1 MAVTAADVLA
11 ELGIEF
17 VSHGEHKHSTA
28 NWLQTDCPHCS
39 PGSRKY
45 RLGIP
50 IDSRWSCNCWTC
62 GKHNLAETLEKSSG
76 RPVREIYALLGRIPK
91 THTPTERPRGK
102 LTLPNGIGP
111 LLDCHRAYLKRRG
124 IDPDAAEKLFGVQ
137 GIGFAVKLGWRL
149 FLPVTMNGEQAS
161 WTTRTI
167 RSGSDF
173 KYVSAKPE
181 EEAYP
186 HKNLLYGSCLTRSVV
201 IVCEGPLD
209 AIRIGPGAVAT
220 FGVNYSP
227 AQVRRIAK
235 YPTRIVALDT
245 DTAGRR
251 AADKLCAE
259 LSCFAGR
266 TIKVELEAHD
276 AGDASD
282 REIRML
288 RKMLR

>member
-1 MAVTAADVLA
+1 MTTAADVLA
-11 ELGIEF
+11 ELGIEY
-17 VSHGEHKHSTA
+17 VSHGEHHHTSQ
-28 NWLQTDCPHCS
+28 NFVNCDCPWCS

-50 IDSRWSCNCWTC
+50 LNSRYTAVCWTC
-62 GKHNLAETLEKSSG
+62 SKHPLAESLSMLSG
-76 RPVREIYALLGRIPK
+76 RPLRDVYALLGQIPK
-91 THTPTERPRGK
+91 NYALTEKPRGK
-102 LTLPNGIGP
+102 LVIPKGVGP
-111 LLDCHRAYLKRRG
+111 MQDCHRLYLKRRN
-124 IDPDAAEKLFGVQ
+124 IDPDRAEKLFGVQ

-149 FLPVTMNGEQAS
+149 FLPVNLDGKPAS

-167 RSGSDF
+167 RSGGDF

-186 HKNLLYGSCLTRSVV
+186 HKQLLYGEELVRGTV
-201 IVCEGPLD
+201 IVHEGPLD
-209 AIRIGPGAVAT
+209 VLRTGPGAVAI
-220 FGVNYSP
+220 FGVNFSS

-235 YPTRIVALDT
+235 YPTRVIALDT
-245 DTAGRR
+245 DSAGRT
-251 AADKLCAE
+251 AADRLCAE

-282 REIRML
+282 REIRLLRRML
-288 RKMLR
+288 R